1 MRSELGR
8 QIAVDFKSD
17 ADLDKRWGGP
27 GHVTSSSCDH
37 VARQLRLRDGIDC
50 CAAGVSCWKSRIQT
64 RSVRKLLPQLSADEN
79 VPSAIFM
86 LDLARVFREKRV
98 AADRPQGASESN
110 IKGKGL

>member
-1 MRSELGR
+1 LLCSRRKLFE
-8 QIAVDFKSD
+8 
-17 ADLDKRWGGP
+17 
-27 GHVTSSSCDH
+27 
-37 VARQLRLRDGIDC
+37 
-50 CAAGVSCWKSRIQT
+50 SRIQT

-110 IKGKGL
+110 IKGKGVVKSANRRRSHRNKKAIS